1 MFGDERAS
9 AKEISLFLAW
19 LQGTGVST
27 PGESGETFPTRIL
40 THEIYWGI
48 SPVKI
53 RFRPDFDLF
62 KFDVSLFC
70 TQNLATPE
78 K

>member
-1 MFGDERAS
+1 M
-9 AKEISLFLAW
+9 
-19 LQGTGVST
+19 GVST
-27 PGESGETFPTRIL
+27 GGSGETFSNSIL
-40 THEIYWGI
+40 TDEIYWGI

-53 RFRPDFDLF
+53 WFRLDIDLF

>member
-1 MFGDERAS
+1 MLEWVSPYKLREFQLCRICSKAMGV
-9 AKEISLFLAW
+9 FT
-19 LQGTGVST
+19 TGEC
-27 PGESGETFPTRIL
+27 GKLFPTRIL

-53 RFRPDFDLF
+53 RFSPDLF

-70 TQNLATPE
+70 THNLATPE